1 MPGEIN
7 IQAPTG
13 YRFVRMGTGF
23 GWQIPLELQCGKFV
37 YLSVNNRDGGYG
49 ANGGQMELAILR
61 TAEFASAI
69 NLSEDDVVEG
79 FLDLIELAKIIV
91 YLQGKTFVEI
101 DEIIGKAG
109 HLPIRK
115 EAGLED

>member
-1 MPGEIN
+1 MREIN

-49 ANGGQMELAILR
+49 ANQGQMELAILR

-79 FLDLIELAKIIV
+79 FLDLIEIAQIIV
-91 YLQGKTFVEI
+91 FLKGKTLEEI
-101 DEIIGKAG
+101 DKMVENVGY
-109 HLPIRK
+109 LDIRK
-115 EAGLED
+115 EIEVS